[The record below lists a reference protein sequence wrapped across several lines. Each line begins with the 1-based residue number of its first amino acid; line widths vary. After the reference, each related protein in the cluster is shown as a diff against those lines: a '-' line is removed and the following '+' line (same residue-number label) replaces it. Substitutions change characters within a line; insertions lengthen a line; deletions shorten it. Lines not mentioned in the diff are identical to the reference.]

1 MLTLGGK
8 ETEVEFKR
16 KRPEF
21 RFRTGPSVISRHKGR
36 LGEGVTGRHGET
48 RSIIIGILIC

>member
-8 ETEVEFKR
+8 ETEVEFNR